1 LDEATRATAYS
12 DLLSALLALRADPAT
27 ARFDAELAAAE
38 AEGRVDGSVARTLRW
53 WQRESLRGLVDHLG
67 GVLPDLLTHLA
78 ESDRAAAETVA
89 ASLSS
94 WTDATAALAAT
105 AMSAPAP
112 PVAPAS
118 RSPFTPA
125 PLDFPGA
132 SPTPPGPHLRP
143 VDDARSAPTLSP
155 APPLRPG
162 FAPLHPPTAPP
173 TTPPRGS
180 IAQVAAAPPTTD
192 VATASGPLHRVDDV
206 PPGNGA
212 PRRRL
217 LVAGLTV
224 LTDGAV
230 STPGSDTAPEPR
242 GDTGS
247 DPEPPPQPAR

>member
-38 AEGRVDGSVARTLRW
+38 AEGRVDGAVARTLRW

-94 WTDATAALAAT
+94 WTDATAALAAS
-105 AMSAPAP
+105 AVSAPAP
-112 PVAPAS
+112 PVAPTS

-143 VDDARSAPTLSP
+143 VDDVWSAPTLSP

-162 FAPLHPPTAPP
+162 FAPRHPPATPPSAARARVDVAPP
-173 TTPPRGS
+173 MPNALS
-180 IAQVAAAPPTTD
+180 EAAPLQR
-192 VATASGPLHRVDDV
+192 SDDV
-206 PPGNGA
+206 PPDHGA

-224 LTDGAV
+224 L
-230 STPGSDTAPEPR
+230 PGSAASTSGPETAPEPR
-242 GDTGS
+242 GDAGS
-247 DPEPPPQPAR
+247 DPEPPPEPAR